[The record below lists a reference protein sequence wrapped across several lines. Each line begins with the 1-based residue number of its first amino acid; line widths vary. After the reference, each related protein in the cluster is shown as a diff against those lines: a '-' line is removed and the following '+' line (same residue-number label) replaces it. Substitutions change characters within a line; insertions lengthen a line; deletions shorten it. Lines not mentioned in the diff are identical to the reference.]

1 MEVGKF
7 KLTNEDKAHRAIHGN
22 VTRAGQSTGGVGEK
36 ATEEQILAEY
46 DRLGGH
52 VTLDGDRV
60 KTGSFYDFKSKKP
73 RDPAVVVLQFPING
87 QTIEVRAG
95 KALPMEVI
103 AYKKIQNGETAED
116 NFEPDNFEDE
126 DLSEKGDGSTSHSDV
141 GEETAEKKP
150 AKKPAKKE
158 ASE

>member
-1 MEVGKF
+1 MQVGKF
-7 KLTNEDKAHRAIHGN
+7 NLSNDDKAHRAIHGN
-22 VTRAGQSTGGVGEK
+22 VTRQGVSSGGVGEH

-60 KTGSFYDFKSKKP
+60 KTGSFYDFPGKKP
-73 RDPAVVVLQFPING
+73 RDPAIVVLQFPING
-87 QTIEVRAG
+87 RLIEVRAG

-103 AYKKIQNGETAED
+103 AFKKMQSGEELVD

-126 DLSEKGDGSTSHSDV
+126 DLSEKGDESDEVTPEKKTRKTKKDEV
-141 GEETAEKKP
+141 GE
-150 AKKPAKKE
+150 
-158 ASE
+158 